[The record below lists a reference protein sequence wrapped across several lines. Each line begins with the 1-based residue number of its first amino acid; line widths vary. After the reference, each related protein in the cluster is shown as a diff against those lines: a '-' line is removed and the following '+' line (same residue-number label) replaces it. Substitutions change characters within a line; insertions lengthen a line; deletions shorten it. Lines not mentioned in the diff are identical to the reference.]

1 MANATAQS
9 GTSSYIEIRAS
20 EIGYNAA
27 GNYSDVAWE
36 FYLWENGGSNAAW
49 NSGVPFEIYTVGVN
63 GTALA
68 ASGTFAY
75 DWRPAGNQGVL
86 IANGTTRFPHY
97 ADGNYSI
104 YVQGNIGDTGS
115 QSAGG
120 PTAIGV
126 NVPATVTKVPPGTP
140 TSLGATRVSDTQ
152 HRLTWA
158 QTSASNGQP
167 LNNDIQSSI
176 NGGAFGNTLIIGAA
190 NAATVGSVANR
201 KTIYRVRA
209 SNQAGVSGWSA
220 NSAPVYTTPADPTNA
235 TAVKNTGLD
244 IIVGFTSNVAYTEH
258 EHEVWHG
265 TVAGGT
271 TTWDAAPLTTLASG
285 VTSYT
290 HVAPDASKVHTYR
303 VRAKAA
309 GPLYSGYAAT
319 GNVQLLA
326 PPNKPA
332 VPAMDS
338 YADKALALTFSWV
351 HNPIDTTP
359 QTAYEFATST
369 DGGATWAT
377 TGKVASSAASRTIA
391 ANAYAAGVALTTR
404 VRTWGSAATAGSDGT
419 GASPWS
425 DVRTVTY
432 KTAPTATITS
442 PANGTTLNDATLR
455 ANLGFAQTEGA
466 TFVKAQLELIQAGS
480 LVEARESTLLLGITF
495 DTPVQNGLSYT
506 VRARVQDSN
515 GLWSAWASNTFSVTY
530 LAPVPADVTVSFLP
544 ETGFGQLNLLVAA
557 PGAGQSA
564 ATLVTITRKINGVEE
579 VLVKDYP
586 IVDELA
592 FLDTT
597 AVTHGTNIYTITTT
611 SALGAQTTVTK
622 TLVTEECRRAYLSK
636 GEGFGTVT
644 VFGGN
649 LSVSENLDVASSTLE
664 AAGRLK
670 PIGLYGI
677 EQAVQLKVSSFIF
690 DGFGSSRDELRAILL
705 TPGKAC
711 FRDATGRRI
720 FGSVKGSVKYEKASQ
735 SELSFTL
742 TETS

>member
-9 GTSSYIEIRAS
+9 GTSSYIEIRATEVAYS
-20 EIGYNAA
+20 AA
-27 GNYSDVAWE
+27 GNWSDVYWE
-36 FYLWENGGSNAAW
+36 FYLWENGGPNAAW

-68 ASGTFAY
+68 ASGTFSY
-75 DWRPAGNQGVL
+75 DWRPAGNQGVF
-86 IANGTTRFPHY
+86 IASGTTRFPHY
-97 ADGNYSI
+97 PDGNYSI

-126 NVPATVTKVPPGTP
+126 NVPATVTKVVPGTP
-140 TSLGATRVSDTQ
+140 TNLTPQRISDTQ
-152 HRLTWA
+152 HKLTWS
-158 QTSASNGQP
+158 QSSASNGQP
-167 LNNDIQSSI
+167 LNNDIQSAI
-176 NGGAFGNTLIIGAA
+176 NGGAWGNTVII
-190 NAATVGSVANR
+190 NAATSATVSSAPNR
-201 KTIYRVRA
+201 KTQYRVRA

-220 NSAPVYTTPADPTNA
+220 TSGALYGTPADPTNA
-235 TAVKNTGLD
+235 TATKNAALD
-244 IIVGFTSNVAYTEH
+244 IVIGFTGNVGYSEH

-271 TTWDAAPLTTLASG
+271 TTWDAAPLATLGSG
-285 VTSYT
+285 VSSYT
-290 HVAPDASKVHTYR
+290 HTAPDASQVHVYR
-303 VRAKAA
+303 VRAKAP
-309 GPLYSGYAAT
+309 GPLYSGYAT
-319 GNVQLLA
+319 TSSVQLLA

-332 VPAMDS
+332 VPAMPA
-338 YADKALALTFSWV
+338 YADRAGSLVFTWV

-369 DGGATWAT
+369 DGGTSWAS
-377 TGKVASSAASRTIA
+377 TGKVASATDRRTVA
-391 ANAYAAGVALTTR
+391 ANAYPAGTVLTTR
-404 VRTWGSAATAGSDGT
+404 VRTWGSATTNGSDGT

-432 KTAPTATITS
+432 KTAPTATIIS
-442 PANGTTLNDATLR
+442 PVNNSVLNDATLR
-455 ANLGFAQTEGA
+455 VTLGFSQPEGA
-466 TFVKAQLELIQAGS
+466 TFVKAQVILLQNDEI
-480 LVEARESTLLLGITF
+480 VESMESTLLVGITMQ
-495 DTPVQNGLSYT
+495 TPVQNGLTY
-506 VRARVQDSN
+506 VINARVQDSN
-515 GLWSAWASNTFSVTY
+515 GIWSPWSAVTFSVTY

-544 ETGFGQLNLLVAA
+544 ETGFGQLNILVAA

-564 ATLVTITRKINGVEE
+564 ATLVTVTRKIGGVEE

-586 IVDELA
+586 ITDELA

-597 AVTHGTNIYTITTT
+597 AVTHGTNVYTVTTT

-636 GEGFGTVT
+636 GIGYGTVT

-649 LSVSENLDVASSTLE
+649 LSVSESLSVASDTLE

-670 PIGLYGI
+670 PIGLYGV

-711 FRDATGRRI
+711 FRDASGRRI